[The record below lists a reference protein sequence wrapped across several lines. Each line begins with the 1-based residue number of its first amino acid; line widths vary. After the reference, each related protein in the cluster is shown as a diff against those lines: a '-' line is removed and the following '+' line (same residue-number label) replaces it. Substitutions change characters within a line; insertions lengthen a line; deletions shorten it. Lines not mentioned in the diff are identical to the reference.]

1 MKKKIAIIGMGGIA
15 QKGHLPVLTAM
26 PGLELSFHSR
36 TEEKVR
42 ELADLYRVPKW
53 TTSLDELFSWKPDCA
68 FILTPTP
75 SHYQLASACLEAGMD
90 VFTEK
95 PATESAAETR
105 KLAELADAQK
115 RIAMVAFNRRYA
127 PLSVQA
133 KELWG
138 KRAITLANIQKSRER
153 PGFKGLP
160 MHVSEELV
168 HVIDILRFF
177 GGEAKALFTQHRLD
191 RDGMVVEVVSMLEF
205 EKGGL
210 ATITASLQAGHWY
223 EHYELNGDAA
233 TLNLNVFS
241 DLHFTE
247 KEYTRSWKEPYDST
261 WTSNLFGR
269 GFVGQIEHFLQCVE
283 THQQPQT
290 NLWDCAKTQQLVEDI
305 IAKAG
310 K

>member
-1 MKKKIAIIGMGGIA
+1 MKKKIAVIGMGGIA
-15 QKGHLPVLTAM
+15 QKGHLPVLTSM
-26 PGLELSFHSR
+26 PGLELFFHSR
-36 TEEKVR
+36 TAGKVK

-53 TTSLDELFSWKPDCA
+53 TTSLDELFSWKADCA

-75 SHYQLASACLEAGMD
+75 SHFQLASACLEAGMD

-95 PATESAAETR
+95 PATESAAETC
-105 KLAELADAQK
+105 KLANLADAK
-115 RIAMVAFNRRYA
+115 KKIAMVAFNRRYA
-127 PLSVQA
+127 PLSIQA

-138 KRAITLANIQKSRER
+138 KRAVTLANIQKSRER
-153 PGFKGLP
+153 PGFKGLSL
-160 MHVSEELV
+160 HVSEELV

-177 GGEAKALFTQHRLD
+177 GGEAKALSTQYRLD
-191 RDGMVVEVVSMLEF
+191 HDGMVVEVVSVLEF

-210 ATITASLQAGHWY
+210 AIITASLQTGHWY

-247 KEYTRSWKEPYDST
+247 KECTRSWKEPYDST
-261 WTSNLFGR
+261 WTTNLFGR
-269 GFVGQIEHFLQCVE
+269 GFVGQIEHFLKCTE
-283 THQQPQT
+283 SRQQPQT
-290 NLWDCAKTQQLVEDI
+290 NLWDSVKTQLLVEEI

-310 K
+310 